1 MTEIEALHTHIQS
14 LQNELKEMTEDK
26 NHFAD
31 KSISLAKLLTEKEIT
46 ISKQHKIITDAHLLV
61 DKYDRLTTSLLKDL
75 KKCSKG
81 YAYLS
86 A

>member
-46 ISKQHKIITDAHLLV
+46 ISKIKFFMFLNRVMNYIII
-61 DKYDRLTTSLLKDL
+61 
-75 KKCSKG
+75 
-81 YAYLS
+81 
-86 A
+86 